1 MRPTREAAVH
11 LAPEA
16 SSLGEGRRFVG
27 RTLRE
32 WQVEEAR
39 IEPVQLVATELLAN
53 AIVHAAS
60 APVLSLIA
68 DGADLVLRV
77 ADESPAP
84 PVAQKVTIDAA
95 GGRGLLMVE
104 ALGDCWGV
112 DPSPTGKVVWVAFK
126 DALS

>member
-1 MRPTREAAVH
+1 LRPTREAALH

-53 AIVHAAS
+53 AILHARS
-60 APVLSLIA
+60 APVLSL
-68 DGADLVLRV
+68 GAEGPDLVLRV
-77 ADESPAP
+77 ADESPEP
-84 PVAQKVTIDAA
+84 PVAQKVTADAA

-104 ALGDCWGV
+104 ALCDRWGV
-112 DPSPTGKVVWVAFK
+112 DPSPSGKVVWVTFSG
-126 DALS
+126 ALG